1 MSQTDVQA
9 TSMLPL
15 TIVMSSHVWGGG
27 NKPLNASYGKMM
39 MWFFI
44 VSDALTF
51 SGFLVAYGFSRFKN
65 IDSWPIAD
73 EVFYH
78 FPFLHGIDAPMYY
91 VALMTFILIFSSVTM
106 VLAVDAGHKMEKT
119 KVAIYMLLT
128 IIGGA
133 IFVGSQA
140 WEWKNFI
147 HGEYGAVETKGGQI
161 LQFINN
167 DSGERVTLESFAST
181 LPTDRSQH
189 TGDEGLWFVSESA
202 LPTYSVAEVQ
212 EGFLA
217 NPDLLIKTE
226 MIDAVTGYKIVLD
239 RESSEAKILQA
250 MYVVEGANLVR
261 NEYGNRLFADFFFF
275 ITGFHGFHVF
285 SGVVINCI
293 IFFNVLMGTYERRG
307 HYEMVEKVGLYW
319 HFVDLVWVFVF
330 TFFYLV

>member
-1 MSQTDVQA
+1 MEAITD
-9 TSMLPL
+9 
-15 TIVMSSHVWGGG
+15 IVENESVWGGG

-106 VLAVDAGHKMEKT
+106 VLAVDAGHKMQKT

-133 IFVGSQA
+133 VFVGSQA

-147 HGEYGAVETKGGQI
+147 QGEYGAVETKGGQI
-161 LQFINN
+161 LQFVTA

-189 TGDEGLWFVSESA
+189 TGDEGLWFVSESS
-202 LPTYSVAEVQ
+202 LSTYSVAEVQ

-226 MIDAVTGYKIVLD
+226 MIDAVTGHKIVLD
-239 RESSEAKILQA
+239 RAASEEKIAQA
-250 MYVVEGANLVR
+250 LYVVEGANLVR

-293 IFFNVLMGTYERRG
+293 IFFNVLLGTYDRRG